1 MNNIELNLLVGK
13 AVDALKDI
21 EVAYYVL
28 LEDDKKGNKD
38 FGVAFN
44 AVCFEHDG
52 TKYSVTIKYSVKDV
66 YVETATELKKLINI
80 FPDNRDV
87 HWRETR
93 RYSGEQVVDES
104 AYLIISNLVTKE
116 RIQVR
121 VGDVSTIDN
130 ANILNHLG
138 RAVLSG
144 WCWEDALAVTKT
156 GKKQCGKFKN
166 LSFWNKLGKFLVHA
180 TYCKDVY
187 KTQEA

>member
-1 MNNIELNLLVGK
+1 MDNFELNRLVGK

-21 EVAYYVL
+21 EVQYYVL

-38 FGVAFN
+38 FGVVFN

-52 TKYSVTIKYSVKDV
+52 TKYSVTIKYALRDHQYATV
-66 YVETATELKKLINI
+66 TELKKLINI

-93 RYSGEQVVDES
+93 KYSGEQVVDES
-104 AYLIISNLVTKE
+104 AYLDICNLVEGKHTW
-116 RIQVR
+116 VR

-138 RAVLSG
+138 HAVLRDWS
-144 WCWEDALAVTKT
+144 WDNAVAVTKT

-166 LSFWNKLGKFLVHA
+166 VSFWNKLGKVLVNA
-180 TYCKDVY
+180 TYHKDVY
-187 KTQEA
+187 KTQEV